1 MRPLKLVMSA
11 FGPYAGRAE
20 LDMGLLGDRGLYL
33 INGDTGAGKTTIFDA
48 VAFALYGE
56 ASGENRDSAMLRS
69 KYSDSETPTFVE
81 LTFECKGREYF
92 IKRSPKYSLPNRKSD
107 VQKAAELHYSDK
119 LVTGDKNVTAAVR
132 DILGVDKK
140 QFCQIAMIAQGDFLK
155 LLLADSKDR
164 KEIFHDIFHTGM
176 YKSLQ
181 EKIKEKYDELKKNTD
196 RLMQSINQYAAGIKC
211 DDGSMTEHIQRA
223 ETGQL
228 TITEIENEVTV
239 KLGRIIGNDEAE
251 EKALTNDKNE
261 ADKRLKET
269 EKLLTAAR
277 NYTANIE
284 ALRKTEAELN
294 EIQKSL
300 KAQQERCDEL
310 EKAAAAADDDWEK
323 RSPELKE
330 ALKIMSDL
338 KEKRAEL
345 ATSEK
350 ELSRLTGEK
359 NAKETEAKR
368 LAEETEKLRAE
379 LENIGNPEAEKAKAE
394 GEKKE
399 NEEKTKSIKS
409 LIKDVEKF
417 KKLQAD
423 FSEASEK
430 YLALSEEFERLHA
443 QYCRKN
449 NAYLDG
455 QAGIL
460 AGELKD
466 GCPCPVCG
474 SLSHPDIAV
483 KPENSPDKQEV
494 ERAEARSEGARE
506 KSDKAK
512 GNAERLSGQVNE
524 KLSNIKSLA
533 ASLLGAEY
541 TDPDTLQGLADEKLR
556 ECDLK
561 LKQAEEQII
570 SLDKMIARRKSLET
584 DIKKKTETA
593 EKTEQEKKD
602 IDVKTAN
609 LTGIINT
616 VSKRVE
622 ELSEKQTG
630 ESEEQISQKL
640 AVIEERKN
648 SCKKNYDEA
657 TENAVG
663 LKSKEAELQGVIKTK
678 KEQAETYAD
687 GRDVNIDEKEKL
699 KTELA
704 EKLKAAGDRLN
715 LLMIRL
721 DANNTAYKNIKS
733 KAEKYKEA
741 EKRLE
746 WIKELHETAGGNIS
760 GNGKI
765 DLETFVQMT
774 YFDRIIDRA
783 NIRLM
788 KMSRGQYELRRA
800 PAGKKGKSGLDL
812 SVTDHYSEDGGS
824 RDVKTLSG
832 GESFLAS
839 LSLALGL
846 SDEVQSLAGG
856 IQLDTMFVDEGFGS
870 LDEESLRQ
878 ALAALS
884 DLARGNIL
892 VGIISHVSEL
902 KNMIDKQIVVKKDR
916 FGGSKAEI
924 CGC

>member
-20 LDMGLLGDRGLYL
+20 LDMGLLGNRGLYL

-56 ASGENRDSAMLRS
+56 ASGENREPKMLRS
-69 KYSDSETPTFVE
+69 KYAELETPTFVE
-81 LTFECKGREYF
+81 LTFECKGQEYR
-92 IKRSPKYSLPNRKSD
+92 IKRSPTYNLPNRKTD
-107 VQKAAELHYSDK
+107 VQKAAELYYSDN
-119 LVTGDKNVTAAVR
+119 LITGDKNVNAAVR

-196 RLMQSINQYAAGIKC
+196 RLMQSINQYATGIKC
-211 DDGSMTEHIQRA
+211 DDESMQEHIRKA

-228 TITEIENEVTV
+228 TITEIENEVMV
-239 KLGRIIGNDEAE
+239 KLGRIIETDEAE

-269 EKLLTAAR
+269 ETLLTAAQK
-277 NYTANIE
+277 YKDNIE
-284 ALRKTEAELN
+284 AVRISEAGLSKV
-294 EIQKSL
+294 QKSL
-300 KAQQERCDEL
+300 KTQQEKCDEL
-310 EKAAAAADDDWEK
+310 EKAAAAANEDWEK
-323 RSPELKE
+323 GAPELNK
-330 ALKIMSDL
+330 ALEIMGEL

-345 ATSEK
+345 AASEK
-350 ELSRLTGEK
+350 ELSHLTGEK
-359 NAKETEAKR
+359 SAKETEAKR

-379 LENIGNPEAEKAKAE
+379 LENMGNPEAEREKAE
-394 GEKKE
+394 GEREK
-399 NEEKTKSIKS
+399 NEEKAKGIKG
-409 LIKDVEKF
+409 LIKDIDKF
-417 KKLQAD
+417 KKLQAEY
-423 FSEASEK
+423 SEASEK
-430 YLALSEEFERLHA
+430 YHALSEEYERLHA

-449 NAYLDG
+449 KAYLDG

-460 AGELKD
+460 AGDLKE

-494 ERAEARSEGARE
+494 ERAEARSESARE

-524 KLSNIKSLA
+524 KLSNVKSLA
-533 ASLLGAEY
+533 ASLIGAEY
-541 TDPDTLQGLADEKLR
+541 TDPDTLQDLANEKLR
-556 ECDLK
+556 ECDFK

-584 DIKKKTETA
+584 DINKKSETA
-593 EKTEQEKKD
+593 EKIEQEKKD

-609 LTGIINT
+609 LTGIIDT

-630 ESEEQISQKL
+630 ESEEQIPQKL
-640 AVIEERKN
+640 AVLEERKK
-648 SCKKNYDEA
+648 SCDENYKKATHEA
-657 TENAVG
+657 AE
-663 LKSKEAELQGVIKTK
+663 LKSKEAELQGVIRTK
-678 KEQAETYAD
+678 NEQAETYAE
-687 GRDVNIDEKEKL
+687 GRDVNTDEAEKL
-699 KTELA
+699 KTKLS
-704 EKLKAAGDRLN
+704 EKLKAADERLKP
-715 LLMIRL
+715 LAIRL
-721 DANNTAYKNIKS
+721 AANDEAYKNIKS

-839 LSLALGL
+839 LALALGL

-870 LDEESLRQ
+870 LDEESLKQ